1 MSDQTTQSRVLAI
14 LKPHVKNEEA
24 FAAADNS
31 TRLLEDLEI
40 NSARLVDILLGFE
53 DEFDVEIDDD
63 DADRATTLGDIIAM
77 VEEKLAA

>member
-1 MSDQTTQSRVLAI
+1 MSEATIQSRVLAI
-14 LKPHVKNEEA
+14 LKPHVKNEAA
-24 FAAADNS
+24 FAAADSS
-31 TRLLEDLEI
+31 THLLEDLEI

-63 DADRATTLGDIIAM
+63 DADRATTLGDIVAM

>member
-1 MSDQTTQSRVLAI
+1 MSNENVQNRVLTI
-14 LKPHVKNEEA
+14 LKPHVKNESA
-24 FAAADNS
+24 FAAATPE

-63 DADRATTLGDIIAM
+63 DADRVTSIGDVVAM